1 MDSRGLYSFAEHAE
15 KGKAHHRLGLLHEA
29 AAEYRNAL
37 QIRPGDADILHLLGV
52 ACFQT
57 GRADEG
63 IAAVREALSINRTD
77 EYFSTLAR
85 IFTGT
90 GRLAEGVA
98 AARRSLAINP
108 TAAPISTHMGMTLTA
123 AQEPAAAVKA
133 LRRAIRLGEESP
145 VAVFMLA
152 SNLQVTGAGARAI
165 EAFRIAA
172 CLDPAYA
179 EALTAVGVGF
189 IERCELDAA
198 VAACRHAARAN
209 PMLTEAHLTLAH
221 AFYTQKRFDLAAE
234 ACKHAA
240 VVNPASSVALG
251 NLATILDE
259 LGVGGTP
266 ITLWRRALD
275 LNPEMPQALYQFVT
289 HAKKVCMW
297 TGLAEREQRML
308 DIVRRNQPGVSPW
321 SMFMQPSTPA
331 DQLLCARLWG
341 EGQRGGIAPF
351 PPRAPRRGERIRI
364 GYLSSDFRPHAV
376 SFLLQD
382 IIERHDRSRFEV
394 FGYSLSPDDG
404 SAFRTRLAGLFDRF
418 VEASALTDLQI
429 AERIRQDEVDILVDL
444 NGYTQ
449 GARTRIL
456 AMRPAPIQVNYLGF
470 AGTMGVPYID
480 YMLTDRFL
488 TPPGAEASYAEKLA
502 FLPSYQPNSTRAIT
516 PSQFARS
523 AFGLPENGF
532 VFASFNNTYK
542 INAPVFEIW
551 MRLLRAVPGSA
562 LWLKQA
568 NDEVVHNLRREA
580 EARGVD
586 PDRLVFAGGLA
597 RHEDHLA
604 RHACA
609 DLFLDCLPYNAHTT
623 ASDALWAGLPVVTCA
638 GDSFAS
644 RVAGSALTALGVP
657 ELITHSLADYEALAL
672 KLATDPVALAA
683 VREKIRD
690 RVRTSPL
697 FDIALYTRTMDAAYG
712 AMWERWQSGLPPE
725 HITIDGSGSHVMPDA
740 PAAPA
745 PLRRATGSKVGL
757 IQTRG
762 IGDIVIA
769 APIAQHY
776 VDAGAEVFW
785 PVDSRFHP
793 FVQSAFP
800 EISFLSVDI
809 EESDPALFRYFVG
822 HPVELLTHAGCDPI
836 YCLYSY
842 MKSLPVAQPNL
853 AEALKFDEYK
863 YAISNVPFS
872 KKWQLRITR
881 DRAREAALI
890 DRLGLDRPYVVVHE
904 EGSNFQLNI
913 TLPPDMMEQYAV
925 VRITNLTPNPF
936 DWLGVLEGA
945 SVFVG
950 IDSCFAN
957 LIEQLDL
964 CPQKFL
970 YLRSTIVGTPVFKNN
985 WKFRWPQ

>member
-1 MDSRGLYSFAEHAE
+1 MDSEKLISFAEHAE
-15 KGKAHHRLGLLHEA
+15 QGKAHHRSGLLHEA
-29 AAEYRNAL
+29 IAEYRNAL
-37 QIRPGDADILHLLGV
+37 RIHPGDAGILHLLG
-52 ACFQT
+52 AAYFQT
-57 GRADEG
+57 SRADEG
-63 IAAVREALSINRTD
+63 IAAVREALSIDRTD
-77 EYFSTLAR
+77 EYFFTLAR
-85 IFTGT
+85 IYTGT
-90 GRLAEGVA
+90 GRLTESVA
-98 AARRSLAINP
+98 AARHSLAITP
-108 TAAPISTHMGMTLTA
+108 AAASVYTHMGMTLTA
-123 AQEPAAAVKA
+123 AQDAAAATTA
-133 LRRAIRLGEESP
+133 LRRAIRLGEQSP
-145 VAVFMLA
+145 ITFFMLG
-152 SNLQVTGAGARAI
+152 SNLQATGAGARAH

-189 IERCELDAA
+189 IERCDLDASVA
-198 VAACRHAARAN
+198 VCRHATRAN

-221 AFYTQKRFDLAAE
+221 AYYTQKRFDKAAE

-240 VVNPASSVALG
+240 AVSPAASVALG

-266 ITLWRRALD
+266 ITLWRWALD

-297 TGLAEREQRML
+297 TGLAEREQRLL

-321 SMFMQPSTPA
+321 SMFMQPSTPT

-341 EGQRGGIAPF
+341 EGQRGGLTPF

-404 SAFRTRLAGLFDRF
+404 SAFRKRLAGLFDRF

-429 AERIRQDEVDILVDL
+429 AERIRQDEVDVLVDL

-480 YMLTDRFL
+480 YMFTDRFL
-488 TPPGAEASYAEKLA
+488 TPPGAEAHYAEKLV

-516 PSQFARS
+516 PGQFARS

-551 MRLLRAVPGSA
+551 MRLLHAVPGSV

-580 EARGVD
+580 ETRGVD
-586 PDRLVFAGGLA
+586 PNRLVFAGGLA

-657 ELITHSLADYEALAL
+657 ELITHSLAEYEALAL
-672 KLATDPVALAA
+672 RLATDPAALAA

-697 FDIALYTRTMDAAYG
+697 FDIARYTRTMDAAYS
-712 AMWERWQSGLPPE
+712 AMWERWQSGLPPA
-725 HITIDGSGSHVMPDA
+725 HLTIDGDGGCATPDA

-745 PLRRATGSKVGL
+745 PQRRATGSKVGL

-800 EISFLSVDI
+800 EISFLPVDI
-809 EESDPALFRYFVG
+809 NAYEPLSFDYFVG
-822 HPVELLTHAGCDPI
+822 RPVELLTGAGCDPV

-842 MKSLPVAQPNL
+842 LTGLSIAQPNL
-853 AEALKFDEYK
+853 AGSLKFDEYK

-904 EGSNFQLNI
+904 VGTDFRLNI
-913 TLPPDMMEQYAV
+913 SLPADVLEQNAV
-925 VRITNLTPNPF
+925 VRITDLTPNPF

-945 SVFVG
+945 SMFVG

-957 LIEQLDL
+957 LVEQLDL

-970 YLRSTIVGTPVFKNN
+970 YLRSPVEATPVFKNN
-985 WKFRWPQ
+985 WKFRWPK